1 MGITKGAGLRI
12 RKIYSSLLQ
21 PISRGALGFIF
32 LGITLSL
39 PAFGQQFGGIRGQVV
54 ESDFGQPIAR
64 ASVTILDTPFGA
76 MTDDQGNFTLSGVP
90 PGIYSLQVRG
100 SGYLP
105 KIIPEVSI
113 SPGAFT
119 DRRIEA
125 VAEIEEMEELV
136 VPGEIEKTSETGLLA
151 ERQEITSVADAIG
164 ADLIAKVGAATAGAA
179 MRRMVGTSVV
189 DDRYVVVRG
198 LSDRY
203 VNTFLNGGRLPSSDP
218 DKRAVNVDLFPGSV
232 LESILTKKTFTPDM
246 PGDFTGG
253 SVDIRTKDFPDKPSF
268 GAGYTMEY
276 NSQAS
281 FNPNFLTY
289 NGGGTGP
296 FGFRANQRLI
306 PESVTSLGQS
316 VLLDPA
322 AGKSLNVTVPGDLEK
337 ADAINNA
344 MRQMNPTVAVT
355 NKTVG
360 PNTTINLQG
369 GDSVDFGP
377 DQKAGVLGAFSYRH
391 KFSYFTNAV
400 RNNYDATYNPI
411 SKQGSLIPQFEFEQ
425 TQGKEEVLWGGL
437 LNLAGQPSK
446 DHHLGANIM
455 YSKAASDITTFNVD
469 PTIKDINYQQ
479 QNISY
484 GERDLLYFQ
493 ARGDHLIK
501 EARNLKVEWN
511 GGLGQSSL
519 TEPDNRVFQ
528 SQYNSNTG
536 VYSQLPQ
543 QETLGTLSADP
554 LQRYQRQLTDNSY
567 YAIVDFTL
575 PYFEEAENNDSDF
588 KTGFYYDYAGRTYN
602 QWAGSYY
609 YGQAND
615 PEYLTYGG
623 PTDPTGGKTWADVFL
638 DDNRSGLVNPA
649 GTPPPGNDK
658 PLSWSLY
665 DSTGTSGSYY
675 QGEQNITASYV
686 MTDFRLFKQLKLTGG
701 ARFENTYLETSGIPG
716 NNSGLFPSSSGV
728 IKQLDLLPA
737 AAATF
742 ELAKDINLR
751 FAWSQTLARPS
762 FKELGPVITQDFSS
776 STLFIGNPN
785 LQLSH
790 ANNYDFRAEWFPRA
804 GEVLAFS
811 LFYKD
816 LSNPIEQSIF
826 VQNGIQY
833 YQYINNTQAIV
844 WGAEFE
850 IRKRLDQVAS
860 WLKDFSV
867 NFNFTQIQSQV
878 DLTPYQQAQQA
889 AIGIFNTTRPL
900 QGQPTY
906 ITNAGLDYNNVAYNF
921 YAGLFFNVTGPML
934 YAVGADLPSIYE
946 QPAPSLD
953 FNLTQGLTE
962 NWKLTFR
969 AKNLLNPIYRRTITY
984 NGAEYDYSTYTKGW
998 DMSMNV
1004 SYGF

>member
-1 MGITKGAGLRI
+1 VERFQKGNISFRLISNLGL
-12 RKIYSSLLQ
+12 KISKSVGSC
-21 PISRGALGFIF
+21 INEIF
-32 LGITLSL
+32 SFPMRPTARSTIKFAFLSL
-39 PAFGQQFGGIRGQVV
+39 TLCTFAFSQQFGGIRGQVV

-76 MTDDQGNFTLSGVP
+76 MTDDQGNFTVSGVP

-100 SGYLP
+100 SGYLA

-113 SPGAFT
+113 TPGAFT
-119 DRRIEA
+119 DKRIEA

-179 MRRMVGTSVV
+179 MKRMVGTSVV

-306 PESVTSLGQS
+306 PESVTSLGQN

-337 ADAINNA
+337 AEAINNA
-344 MRQMNPTVAVT
+344 MRQMNPTIAT
-355 NKTVG
+355 TTKMVG

-391 KFSYFTNAV
+391 KFSYFTNGV
-400 RNNYDATYNPI
+400 RNNYDALYDPNT
-411 SKQGSLIPQFEFEQ
+411 KQGRLIPQFEFAQ
-425 TQGKEEVLWGGL
+425 TQGKEETLWGGL

-455 YSKAASDITTFNVD
+455 YSKAASDITTYNVD
-469 PTIKDINYQQ
+469 PSIADINYQQ

-501 EARNLKVEWN
+501 DARNLKVEWN

-528 SQYNSNTG
+528 SEYNPKTD

-543 QETLGTLSADP
+543 QETLGTLSSDP

-567 YAIVDFTL
+567 YSIVDFTL
-575 PYFEEAENNDSDF
+575 PYFEEAENNDSNF

-623 PTDPTGGKTWADVFL
+623 TKDPTGGQTWADVFL
-638 DDNRSGLVNPA
+638 DENRSGLVNPA

-658 PLSWSLY
+658 PLSWSLT

-675 QGEQNITASYV
+675 QGEQNITASYA
-686 MTDFRLFKQLKLTGG
+686 MTDLRLFKQLKLTGG

-737 AAATF
+737 VAATF

-776 STLFIGNPN
+776 STLFIGIPN

-790 ANNYDFRAEWFPRA
+790 ANN
-804 GEVLAFS
+804 
-811 LFYKD
+811 
-816 LSNPIEQSIF
+816 
-826 VQNGIQY
+826 
-833 YQYINNTQAIV
+833 
-844 WGAEFE
+844 
-850 IRKRLDQVAS
+850 
-860 WLKDFSV
+860 
-867 NFNFTQIQSQV
+867 
-878 DLTPYQQAQQA
+878 
-889 AIGIFNTTRPL
+889 
-900 QGQPTY
+900 
-906 ITNAGLDYNNVAYNF
+906 
-921 YAGLFFNVTGPML
+921 
-934 YAVGADLPSIYE
+934 
-946 QPAPSLD
+946 
-953 FNLTQGLTE
+953 
-962 NWKLTFR
+962 
-969 AKNLLNPIYRRTITY
+969 
-984 NGAEYDYSTYTKGW
+984 
-998 DMSMNV
+998 
-1004 SYGF
+1004 

>member
-1 MGITKGAGLRI
+1 MKSRFSPLQQIRGNGIKLA
-12 RKIYSSLLQ
+12 
-21 PISRGALGFIF
+21 F
-32 LGITLSL
+32 LSL
-39 PAFGQQFGGIRGQVV
+39 ALTTTAYAQQFGGIRGQVV

-76 MTDDQGNFTLSGVP
+76 MTDDQGNFTVSGVP

-100 SGYLP
+100 SGYLA

-113 SPGAFT
+113 APGAFT
-119 DRRIEA
+119 DKRIEA

-136 VPGEIEKTSETGLLA
+136 VPGEIEKASETGLLA

-179 MRRMVGTSVV
+179 MKRMVGTSVV

-253 SVDIRTKDFPDKPSF
+253 SVDIRTKDYPEKPSF

-296 FGFRANQRLI
+296 FGFRANQRMI
-306 PESVTSLGQS
+306 PESVTSLGQD
-316 VLLDPA
+316 VLLPPA
-322 AGKSLNVTVPGDLEK
+322 GGKNLDVNNPGDLQK
-337 ADAINNA
+337 AEAINNA
-344 MRQMNPTVAVT
+344 MRQMDPTVST
-355 NKTVG
+355 TTKMVG

-391 KFSYFTNAV
+391 KYSYVTNAV
-400 RNNYDATYNPI
+400 RNNYDAVYNPI
-411 SKQGSLIPQFEFEQ
+411 TKQGNLVPQFEFGQ

-455 YSKAASDITTFNVD
+455 YSKAASDIATYNVD
-469 PTIKDINYQQ
+469 PTIADRNFQQ
-479 QNISY
+479 QTISY

-501 EARNLKVEWN
+501 DARNLKIEWN

-528 SQYNSNTG
+528 NEYDPNTD
-536 VYSQLPQ
+536 VYKQLPQ
-543 QETLGTLSADP
+543 QEPLGTLSADP
-554 LQRYQRQLTDNSY
+554 LQRYQRELTDNSY
-567 YAIVDFTL
+567 YSIVDFTI
-575 PYFEEAENNDSDF
+575 PYFEENENNNSNF

-602 QWAGSYY
+602 QWAGAYY

-615 PEYLTYGG
+615 PEYLTFGG
-623 PTDPTGGKTWADVFL
+623 PTDPTGGKTWGDVFL
-638 DDNRSGLVNPA
+638 DENRSGLTNPT
-649 GTPPPGNDK
+649 GTPAPGNDK
-658 PLSWSLY
+658 PLSWSLT
-665 DSTGTSGSYY
+665 DTTGASGSYY
-675 QGEQNITASYV
+675 QGEQNVIASYV
-686 MTDFRLFKQLKLTGG
+686 MTDLQLFKQLKLTGG

-737 AAATF
+737 VAATF

-762 FKELGPVITQDFSS
+762 FKELGPVITQDFSD
-776 STLFIGNPN
+776 STLFIGNPA
-785 LQLSH
+785 LKLSH

-826 VQNGIQY
+826 LQNGIQY
-833 YQYINNTQAIV
+833 YQYQNNPNAIL

-860 WLKDFSV
+860 ILKDFSI

-878 DLTPYQQAQQA
+878 DLTSYQQQQQA
-889 AIGIFNTTRPL
+889 TIGIFETTRPL

-934 YAVGADLPSIYE
+934 YAVGADLPNIYE

-953 FNLTQGLTE
+953 FNLTQGITE
-962 NWKLTFR
+962 NWKFTFR
-969 AKNLLNPIYRRTITY
+969 AKNLLNPICRRTITY
-984 NGAEYDYSTYTKGW
+984 NGQEYDYSAYTKGW